1 MIIGTKNKK
10 KKSNDKRTKSTYV
23 YFLFFMG
30 STLVNAIGMIV
41 MNFFVW
47 FFIYSFQFVF
57 YFKKSWARGR
67 NIFTKQKIL

>member
-1 MIIGTKNKK
+1 
-10 KKSNDKRTKSTYV
+10 
-23 YFLFFMG
+23 MG

>member
-1 MIIGTKNKK
+1 MNDPIKCMYQRLKAMSELQYDHWNKNKK

-41 MNFFVW
+41 MNFFV
-47 FFIYSFQFVF
+47 
-57 YFKKSWARGR
+57 
-67 NIFTKQKIL
+67 